1 MKLSTLGRGVA
12 TVATLVGVVALPAT
26 AAANIIQNGSFE
38 DGYPATTSAGL
49 TGTRSVMAATRQIPP
64 SPAGSRP
71 VAASTGTTTPLIH
84 WNRPRRTGSTR
95 SI

>member
-49 TGTRSVMAATRQIPP
+49 TGTRSVMAATVKYLHPRLGPDRWRRRLARQHP
-64 SPAGSRP
+64 
-71 VAASTGTTTPLIH
+71 
-84 WNRPRRTGSTR
+84 
-95 SI
+95 